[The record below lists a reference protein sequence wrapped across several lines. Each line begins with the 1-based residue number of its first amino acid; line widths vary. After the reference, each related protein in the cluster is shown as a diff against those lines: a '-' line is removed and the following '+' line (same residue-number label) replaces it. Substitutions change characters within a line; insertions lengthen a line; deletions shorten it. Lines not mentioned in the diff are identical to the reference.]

1 MGEDRRP
8 LAEGV
13 TRAERLAA
21 SAALEDRTNRSE
33 NEELMQATS
42 VFRTVVLAAVVA
54 GGSVS
59 GDASA
64 QDPAP
69 AVDAA
74 PRLRVRVVDDGGR
87 PLAGIPVEWRPIRNG
102 RVVRGVATVRAAA
115 DGIAEFGEVTA
126 IEGRS
131 GGSLLG
137 IVALEVLA
145 RDPPQMLVDLSALRG
160 EDVVI
165 ALPRG
170 DLLGLRVL
178 DAMGHPV
185 ALDGKGRAFGEVEVF
200 GVFGGDE
207 TRLRE
212 QSPVRVNQPIS
223 VSAGRGEIAFV
234 ESGLEVEVLLKL
246 DDGSIVSS
254 RYEFVP
260 RESSPIAEVRLPPPG
275 PRIEG
280 CFVLAPGSP
289 IDLTRIDARIELISG
304 HSGIE
309 KKVTPKVAADG
320 RFVIE
325 TGGCV
330 DEFNDLH
337 VRFLD
342 SGGSVIGLWHY
353 AYRQGDAVILLVGDV
368 AIPNPIPIVSGRVV
382 DDAGTPVAGAE
393 LRVSLDAAV
402 RAALALSD
410 RWPPDAV
417 DHDDAARW
425 FEAKSAADGSFV
437 ASLPFEVA
445 CCTILA
451 SADGHQRGRTAAV
464 VKRGAADITLVLPRF
479 GTVAG
484 RLLLPGAT
492 NTDWFTARLSMTES
506 IDAEGNENPVDWETI
521 TNDEFRGDVG
531 RDGTL
536 TFHNVEP
543 GVHTLWLSFRSSG
556 GEETRRVQR
565 IVVKP
570 GAETTVAPIDLR
582 STRFPRAMIVLPV
595 VATGGAS
602 RPLVKNWKLVSI
614 RSDGRR
620 GATFDPDSSP
630 DFQGGGAPQVDV
642 VAPGLRSKRVPCADG
657 FQVVELAPGAPLVI
671 HVVPPPSPGSARVVV
686 VPIAATGD
694 VVFEEAVH
702 AEIDAQGTARL
713 RVGAPGACDV
723 LLFERPSPES
733 STVEWN
739 LVAAQR
745 KAITVADSVAPQ
757 EFTIEWKSK

>member
-1 MGEDRRP
+1 
-8 LAEGV
+8 
-13 TRAERLAA
+13 
-21 SAALEDRTNRSE
+21 LEDRTNRSE
-33 NEELMQATS
+33 TEELMQATS

-87 PLAGIPVEWRPIRNG
+87 PLAGIPVEWRSIRNG

-260 RESSPIAEVRLPPPG
+260 RESSSIAEVRLPPPG

-280 CFVLAPGSP
+280 RFVLGLRSP
-289 IDLTRIDARIELISG
+289 IDVTRVDARVEMISG

-309 KKVTPKVAADG
+309 EVLPAKVAADG

-325 TGGCV
+325 TGGHV
-330 DEFNDLH
+330 DDYNDLH

-342 SGGSVIGLWHY
+342 PAGSVIGVWRY
-353 AYRQGDAVILLVGDV
+353 TYRRGEAATRLVGDV
-368 AIPNPIPIVSGRVV
+368 VIPDPIPIVSGRVV
-382 DDAGTPVAGAE
+382 DDAGSPVAGAE
-393 LRVSLDAAV
+393 LR
-402 RAALALSD
+402 AALVISD
-410 RWPPDAV
+410 RLPPEAPDPADAV
-417 DHDDAARW
+417 QW
-425 FEAKSAADGSFV
+425 FVSKSAADGSFV
-437 ASLPFEVA
+437 ASAPFEVSR
-445 CCTILA
+445 CTIWA
-451 SADGHQRGRTAAV
+451 SAAGHQKGRTPTV
-464 VKRGAADITLVLPRF
+464 VRRGAADVTLVLPRL

-484 RLLLPGAT
+484 RLLLPGS
-492 NTDWFTARLSMTES
+492 TDVDGFTARLSMTES
-506 IDAEGNENPVDWETI
+506 IDAEGNENPVDRETV
-521 TNDEFRGDVG
+521 TNDEVRGDVG

-536 TFHNVEP
+536 TFPDVEP
-543 GVHTLWLSFRSSG
+543 GVHTLWLSFRSSA

-642 VAPGLRSKRVPCADG
+642 VAPGFRSKRVPCGDG
-657 FQVVELAPGAPLVI
+657 LQVVELAPGAPLVI

-686 VPIAATGD
+686 VPIAVTGD
-694 VVFEEAVH
+694 VLFEEAVH
-702 AEIDAQGTARL
+702 AETDAQGTARL